1 MRAMRPMQTQQR
13 LYVRLHNMTE
23 EQLAEEVQK
32 AKEGK
37 AVSTNPKF
45 EGWSSTLA
53 STSESVVKAE
63 QSEKKPFDVM
73 QKESI
78 EVLKKKEKEGAFPLK
93 DNSGQ
98 KDTRV

>member
-1 MRAMRPMQTQQR
+1 
-13 LYVRLHNMTE
+13 LDVGKGKIE
-23 EQLAEEVQK
+23 KQK
-32 AKEGK
+32 TKEGK

-63 QSEKKPFDVM
+63 QSEKKPFDQM

-78 EVLKKKEKEGAFPLK
+78 EVLKKKDQESNKGEGILQPFGGA
-93 DNSGQ
+93 G
-98 KDTRV
+98 